1 VSGDDLPECPR
12 CHLAEYWRGDA
23 SGRCVKC
30 DWVESAAVEIDPR
43 DAEIARLRAALAAG
57 PAALRDYAKEHRT
70 GVMHRDL
77 AVAVVEAAQKKAM
90 GDT

>member
-1 VSGDDLPECPR
+1 MILGADPDCKDCRGKGSTYGQR
-12 CHLAEYWRGDA
+12 CDCTTR
-23 SGRCVKC
+23 
-30 DWVESAAVEIDPR
+30 DPR

-90 GDT
+90 KGET